1 MKIHKNSVLES
12 FTETTVVF
20 CTFPLDVVIIA
31 SLDGTDVMLDGFGVL
46 VFGIDVV
53 VLILDGS
60 GVDVVLLIIL
70 DDVVVVLILDDAVE
84 LLDGAVELLDGSDV
98 DVVLLIILDD
108 VVVLILGCAGV
119 DVVLLTLGDV
129 VVGSSVDVVNV
140 VIVVVF
146 STNSATVLT
155 TTGSPSKSTAML
167 DHTFTIASN
176 PGLGPRVTAVIGT
189 STSKPPKKE
198 PNCGDLCC

>member
-12 FTETTVVF
+12 STETTVVF
-20 CTFPLDVVIIA
+20 CTFSLDVVIIA
-31 SLDGTDVMLDGFGVL
+31 SLDGTGVMLDGFGVL

-70 DDVVVVLILDDAVE
+70 DDVVVVLILDD
-84 LLDGAVELLDGSDV
+84 AVELLDGSDV

>member
-12 FTETTVVF
+12 STETTVVF

-70 DDVVVVLILDDAVE
+70 DDVVVVLILDD
-84 LLDGAVELLDGSDV
+84 AVELLDGSDV

>member
-12 FTETTVVF
+12 STETTVVF
-20 CTFPLDVVIIA
+20 CTFSLDVVIIA
-31 SLDGTDVMLDGFGVL
+31 SLDGTGVMLDGFGVL

-60 GVDVVLLIIL
+60 G
-70 DDVVVVLILDDAVE
+70 
-84 LLDGAVELLDGSDV
+84 V

>member
-31 SLDGTDVMLDGFGVL
+31 SLDGTGVMLDGFGVL

-70 DDVVVVLILDDAVE
+70 DDVVVVLILDD
-84 LLDGAVELLDGSDV
+84 AVELLDGSDV

>member
-12 FTETTVVF
+12 FTETTEVF

-31 SLDGTDVMLDGFGVL
+31 SLDGTGVMLDGFGVL

-70 DDVVVVLILDDAVE
+70 DDVVVVLILDD
-84 LLDGAVELLDGSDV
+84 AVELLDGSDV

>member
-31 SLDGTDVMLDGFGVL
+31 SLDGTGVMLDGFGVL

-84 LLDGAVELLDGSDV
+84 LLDGSDV

-108 VVVLILGCAGV
+108 VLVLILGCAGV